1 MEQLTG
7 ENLAAKLQEFLYRNN
22 GDKLT
27 HDYILELL
35 FYIKCAMDITDNQT
49 FVMYV
54 IDMIKQFHWER
65 SQRYAIDLL

>member
-7 ENLAAKLQEFLYRNN
+7 ENLAAKLHEFLYQNN
-22 GDKLT
+22 GDELT
-27 HDYILELL
+27 HDYIVELL
-35 FYIKCAMDITDNQT
+35 FYIKCAMDITDNQM
-49 FVMYV
+49 FVMYI